1 MSSAQINGRQV
12 LQITLV
18 HNHYADRNAYLV
30 PLLANLAGET
40 GASFT
45 QVAWQPPVVPH
56 DRWMR
61 LYRDWRNATQALAW
75 AHYRRR
81 PGKAWR
87 QQPRVFLGQCFAAL
101 GNSEAQLRR
110 RRSSFIE
117 TCVTAKHI
125 AAWTSF
131 LENGADQLL
140 VCEDDLVFRPDSNAR
155 FAAALAAACQAE
167 GLQYIDL
174 AGGFPPADLGV
185 DQLEAGRD
193 GDRVLYEPA
202 VTNTGCGYLL
212 SRPLATEFLG
222 IVQRRPR
229 LRLIGISGM
238 INAMLIDMR
247 KRGLVCTAVH
257 HDPTVFGHG
266 SFTGD
271 YVSWLA
277 VVLDKADPYI

>member
-1 MSSAQINGRQV
+1 MSSAQLNGRPV

-18 HNHYADRNAYLV
+18 HNHAADRNAYLV
-30 PLLANLAGET
+30 PLLTTLAGET
-40 GASFT
+40 AARFT
-45 QVAWQPPVVPH
+45 EVAWQPPVVPH

-61 LYRDWRNATQALAW
+61 LYRDWRNARMAIAW
-75 AHYRRR
+75 AHYRGRA
-81 PGKAWR
+81 GKAWR
-87 QQPRVFLGQCFAAL
+87 QQPRVFLRQCFAAL
-101 GNSEAQLRR
+101 GNAEAELRR

-131 LENGADQLL
+131 LESGADHLL

-155 FAAALAAACQAE
+155 FAAALAAASQAE
-167 GLQYIDL
+167 GLQYVDL
-174 AGGFPPADLGV
+174 AGGFSPPDLGV
-185 DQLEAGRD
+185 DRLEAGRD
-193 GDRVLYEPA
+193 GDRVLYDPA
-202 VTNTGCGYLL
+202 VTNTGCSYLL
-212 SRPLATEFLG
+212 SRPLANEFMA

-238 INAMLIDMR
+238 INTMLMDMR
-247 KRGLVCTAVH
+247 KRGLACTAVH
-257 HDPTVFGHG
+257 YDPTVFGHG

-277 VVLDKADPYI
+277 VVLDKADPYA